1 MNTQTTSRVVRIVLA
16 LVCFA
21 PLIVWVATVQ
31 HPVSYIR
38 FGGMPPGQQLY
49 LIAKLAGLLAFCL
62 FWTQCLLAL
71 ARHAPMLPGFPVSD
85 LKLHRKLGFTT
96 AALILAHVGCFVAAT
111 QLRTGHQALDLL
123 LPVFDQGFY
132 KFNVSLG
139 VVAFWVSCATV
150 FAGWRAARGSRRWKV
165 IHLLWPVVFGL
176 AFWHAFTIGTE
187 SRFGAMRYLV
197 LALVAS
203 LVVATMVRV
212 FRRCRKTPAT
222 IGGLRADPDSAY

>member
-1 MNTQTTSRVVRIVLA
+1 MTTQTTTRIVWLALA
-16 LVCFA
+16 LVCCA
-21 PLIVWVATVQ
+21 PLIVWVTTVQ
-31 HPVSYIR
+31 HPLSYVR

-62 FWTQCLLAL
+62 FWTQCILAL

-85 LKLHRKLGFTT
+85 LKLHRRLGFTT
-96 AALILAHVGCFVAAT
+96 AVLILVHVGCFVAAT
-111 QLRTGHQALDLL
+111 QLRTGHPAWNLL
-123 LPVFDQGFY
+123 VPVVDQGFY

-139 VVAFWVSCATV
+139 VAAFWVSCATV
-150 FAGWRAARGSRRWKV
+150 FAGWRTARGNRRWKV
-165 IHLLWPVVFGL
+165 IHLLWPAVFGL

-212 FRRCRKTPAT
+212 FRRRRKPPAP
-222 IGGLRADPDSAY
+222 IGDWRADPDSAS